1 MTSEIESASTSV
13 VGWWVGRNLAGPGW
27 FVVVY
32 LLAGESWGFLPWI
45 LIVYEFAQ
53 VCIEVLKEN
62 SIETLQS
69 PWSQIPCHPHCMN
82 SQYISDSELR
92 K

>member
-1 MTSEIESASTSV
+1 MTSEIESASTSA

-27 FVVVY
+27 FLVVY

-45 LIVYEFAQ
+45 LIVCEFAQ

-62 SIETLQS
+62 RYRNFAVSLVSDPS
-69 PWSQIPCHPHCMN
+69 PSPLH
-82 SQYISDSELR
+82 ELTVQL
-92 K
+92 